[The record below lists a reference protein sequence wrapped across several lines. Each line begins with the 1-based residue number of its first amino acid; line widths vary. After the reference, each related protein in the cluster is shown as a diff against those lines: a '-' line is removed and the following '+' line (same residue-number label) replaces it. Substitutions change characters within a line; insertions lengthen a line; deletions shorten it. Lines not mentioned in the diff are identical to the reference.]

1 MAIVL
6 DTDPVDPV
14 ERSDYMHWAMGAAMV
29 SVEWHWVED
38 GPGATAHGLVTPLGD
53 LTVCVGETTAN
64 RVVRTPALAR
74 DGVEPTVFVNL
85 QLAGTAMVVQEDR
98 EAVLQPGAMAM
109 YDSSAPY
116 TLLNA
121 QGMGGEFFQIPHS
134 ALALP
139 TDLIRKACAV
149 PLIPEHPLATLTF
162 DYLRRV
168 AADPSLFT
176 AVNGDLVGHPSIE
189 LLRAVITTQ
198 LGYPDRAA
206 EPLSNTLQIRIL
218 DYVSRHLSDPELNAE
233 RIAAAHFISVRHL
246 YKVLADADISLAEY
260 IRNRRLE
267 GARHELGRSDA
278 TVTIASV
285 ARRHGFSDMSSFSRA
300 FRSAYGL
307 SPRDWRGHRLRAA
320 AGTEL
325 EMVTPQ

>member
-1 MAIVL
+1 LAIVL

-14 ERSDYMHWAMGAAMV
+14 ERSEYMHWAMGVAMV

-64 RVVRTPALAR
+64 RVERTPALAR

-98 EAVLQPGAMAM
+98 EAVLHPGAMAM

-116 TLLNA
+116 TLLNE

-139 TDLIRKACAV
+139 TELIREACAV
-149 PLIPEHPLATLTF
+149 PLIPQHPLATLTF
-162 DYLRRV
+162 DYLRRL
-168 AADPSLFT
+168 ASDPSLFT
-176 AVNGDLVGHPSIE
+176 AVNGDLAGQPSIE

-198 LGYPDRAA
+198 LGYPERAA
-206 EPLSNTLQIRIL
+206 EPLANTLLLRVL
-218 DYVSRHLSDPELNAE
+218 DHASRHLGDPELSAE
-233 RIAAAHFISVRHL
+233 SIAAAHFISVRHL
-246 YKVLADADISLAEY
+246 YKVLAEAGISLSQW
-260 IRNRRLE
+260 IRSRRLE
-267 GARHELGRSDA
+267 AARHELAHTRDS
-278 TVTIASV
+278 VTISSI
-285 ARRHGFSDMSSFSRA
+285 ARRQGFSDMSSFSRA
-300 FRSAYGL
+300 FRAEYGL
-307 SPRDWRGHRLRAA
+307 TPRDWRAYCLRAGA
-320 AGTEL
+320 
-325 EMVTPQ
+325 TPL

>member
-74 DGVEPTVFVNL
+74 DGAEPTVFVNL

-98 EAVLQPGAMAM
+98 EAVLHPGAMAL

-116 TLLNA
+116 TLLNPE
-121 QGMGGEFFQIPHS
+121 GMGGEFFQIPHS

-139 TDLIRKACAV
+139 TELIREACAV

-162 DYLRRV
+162 DHLRRV

-176 AVNGDLVGHPSIE
+176 AVNGDLVAHPSIE

-198 LGYPDRAA
+198 LGYAERAA
-206 EPLSNTLQIRIL
+206 EPLANTLLVRIL
-218 DYVSRHLSDPELNAE
+218 DYVSRHLRDPELNAE
-233 RIAAAHFISVRHL
+233 RIAAAHFVSVRHL
-246 YKVLADADISLAEY
+246 YQKCADANISLAEY
-260 IRNRRLE
+260 IRTRRLE
-267 GARHELGRSDA
+267 AARHELGRSDA

-300 FRSAYGL
+300 FRAAYGL
-307 SPRDWRGHRLRAA
+307 SPRDWRGHRLRAGA
-320 AGTEL
+320 ETEFSSA
-325 EMVTPQ
+325 TPQ